1 MKIELYPLEK
11 VVLDGTSLALGMTR
25 IAAEAALGK
34 GECVGARHYYF
45 NSELALDYRDD
56 RLTLTEFLGGI
67 DGVLRPTLDGLS
79 VFDADADT
87 LTALLRERSGGA
99 VIDAERGYSY
109 QFPPLGIGLYREAIP
124 EEVAAML
131 EEAARDGAPLS
142 PEDIAY
148 ERRRAEHWAT
158 FALAGADYYR

>member
-34 GECVGARHYYF
+34 GKCVGARHYYF
-45 NSELALDYRDD
+45 NSELALNYRND
-56 RLTLTEFLGGI
+56 RLMLIEFLGGI
-67 DGVLRPTLDGLS
+67 DGALRPTLDGLS

>member
-34 GECVGARHYYF
+34 GECVGARCYYF

-56 RLTLTEFLGGI
+56 RLMLIEFLGGI
-67 DGVLRPTLDGLS
+67 DGALRPTLDGLS

-99 VIDAERGYSY
+99 FIDAERGYSY
-109 QFPPLGIGLYREAIP
+109 QFPSLGIGLYREAIP

>member
-11 VVLDGTSLALGMTR
+11 VVLDGATLALGMTR
-25 IAAEAALGK
+25 AAVEAALGK
-34 GECVGARHYYF
+34 GERVGARHYYF

-56 RLTLTEFLGGI
+56 RLELIEFLGGI
-67 DGVLRPTLDGLS
+67 DGALRPTLDGLS
-79 VFDADADT
+79 VFEADADA
-87 LTALLRERSGGA
+87 LAALLRERSGGA

-109 QFPPLGIGLYREAIP
+109 QFPPLGIGVYREAIP

-131 EEAARDGAPLS
+131 EEAARDGAPMS
-142 PEDIAY
+142 PEDIAC

-158 FALAGADYYR
+158 LALAGADYYR

>member
-11 VVLDGTSLALGMTR
+11 VVLDGATLALGMTR
-25 IAAEAALGK
+25 AAVEAALGK
-34 GECVGARHYYF
+34 GERIGARHYYF

-56 RLTLTEFLGGI
+56 RLELIEFLGGI
-67 DGVLRPTLDGLS
+67 DGALRPTLDGLS
-79 VFDADADT
+79 VFETDADA
-87 LTALLRERSGGA
+87 LAALLRERSGGA

-109 QFPPLGIGLYREAIP
+109 QFPPLGIGVYREAIP

-131 EEAARDGAPLS
+131 EEAARDGAPMS
-142 PEDIAY
+142 PEDIAC

-158 FALAGADYYR
+158 LALAGADYYR